1 MDTKPAWAS
10 TPIQPKQVT
19 VCVALP
25 ESGPL
30 TDTRQTVKLAVF
42 HGPNVSIHPS
52 LVRLLILMVLGIP
65 RLCAALQIVSVDP
78 FPENLSGLTDEDPD
92 PEDWIEPFNAGDTE
106 VNLAV
111 CSANYCV

>member
-1 MDTKPAWAS
+1 M
-10 TPIQPKQVT
+10 
-19 VCVALP
+19 ALP

-30 TDTRQTVKLAVF
+30 TDTRQTVKLGVF
-42 HGPNVSIHPS
+42 HGPNVSIHTS
-52 LVRLLILMVLGIP
+52 LVRLLILMILGIP

-111 CSANYCV
+111 CSANFCV

>member
-10 TPIQPKQVT
+10 TPIQPKRVI

-30 TDTRQTVKLAVF
+30 TDTRQTVKLGVF
-42 HGPNVSIHPS
+42 HGPNVSIHTS
-52 LVRLLILMVLGIP
+52 LDRLLMLMILEIP

-78 FPENLSGLTDEDPD
+78 SRKTFPD
-92 PEDWIEPFNAGDTE
+92 
-106 VNLAV
+106 
-111 CSANYCV
+111 